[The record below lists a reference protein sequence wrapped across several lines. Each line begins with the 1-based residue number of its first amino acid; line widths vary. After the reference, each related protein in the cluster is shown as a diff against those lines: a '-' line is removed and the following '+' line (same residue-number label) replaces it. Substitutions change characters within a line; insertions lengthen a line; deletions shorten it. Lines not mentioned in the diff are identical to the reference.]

1 MKAAAMIGFACLVL
15 LPWTTAG
22 GADPSPLE
30 AAATSSVETVGRPAF
45 VAGAHSGGA
54 GSAFVAGGQPLM
66 GDLLD
71 MSCQTL
77 GECDSSCQ
85 SDPGSTC
92 RTRTCRQIDRCG

>member
-1 MKAAAMIGFACLVL
+1 MKVAAMIGSACLVL
-15 LPWTTAG
+15 ASTTAD
-22 GADPSPLE
+22 GAGASPPE
-30 AAATSSVETVGRPAF
+30 ANATTSVETVGRPAF
-45 VAGAHSGGA
+45 VAGADSGGA

-85 SDPGSTC
+85 ADPGSTC
-92 RTRTCRQIDRCG
+92 RQGCHRIDRCG